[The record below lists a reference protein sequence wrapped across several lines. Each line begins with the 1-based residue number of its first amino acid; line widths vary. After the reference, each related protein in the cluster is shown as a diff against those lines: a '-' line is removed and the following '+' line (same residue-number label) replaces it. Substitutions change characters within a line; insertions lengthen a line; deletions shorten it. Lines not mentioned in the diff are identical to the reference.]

1 MASSRAWCMSLEEVV
16 RREKQM
22 KQRIELTV
30 EPRQAGRAGARG
42 LRVNKMVPGNIY
54 GGGLENAN
62 ISLHVNDILKYNSRA
77 YENALLNI
85 KSSDAKLN
93 GKVALLKEVIVHP
106 LTRNPEHV
114 DLFALDL
121 TKMVRVAVE
130 VRVEGKA
137 IGLSE
142 GGLLNIV
149 TRQLEVECLPTEIPD
164 AIVIDVTN
172 LGVGDSLHVSDI
184 AVPKG
189 VKMIS
194 RPELTV
200 AAVNEAEEEIV
211 AAPVAA
217 AAAPAAG
224 AAAPAAGAA
233 APAAGKDA
241 KAAPAA
247 AKAPAA
253 KK

>member
-1 MASSRAWCMSLEEVV
+1 
-16 RREKQM
+16 M

-30 EPRQAGRAGARG
+30 EPREAGRANARG

-54 GGGLENAN
+54 GGGVAN
-62 ISLHVNDILKYNSRA
+62 VSISLHVNDILKYNARA

-85 KSSDAKLN
+85 KSSDPKLN
-93 GKVALLKEVIVHP
+93 GKVALLKEVMVHP

-130 VRVEGKA
+130 VKVEGKA
-137 IGLSE
+137 IGISE

-164 AIVIDVTN
+164 SITVDVTN

-184 AVPKG
+184 TVPKG

-211 AAPVAA
+211 AAPAA
-217 AAAPAAG
+217 AAAPVAGAAPAAG
-224 AAAPAAGAA
+224 AAAPAGGKAA
-233 APAAGKDA
+233 
-241 KAAPAA
+241 AAPAA
-247 AKAPAA
+247 AKAPA